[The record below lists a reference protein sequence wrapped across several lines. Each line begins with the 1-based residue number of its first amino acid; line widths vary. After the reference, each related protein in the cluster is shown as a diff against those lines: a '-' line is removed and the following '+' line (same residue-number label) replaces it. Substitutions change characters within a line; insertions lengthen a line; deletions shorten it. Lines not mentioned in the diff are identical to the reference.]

1 MTRGSSISPARRWK
15 ASSGGGGADDDWGTT
30 GGGTVLPQIPHARC
44 TQCGSHAALPAR
56 SPGDL
61 GGCGPHTPAAPHTP
75 ATPRHDKPC
84 SPRARRLVGRDISFV
99 AAHAR
104 VSVTG
109 GSGARGEG
117 IRSELSE
124 SRISSAGTHPLL
136 SPPRGG
142 YRGVRGWW
150 VQGED
155 DGVEEW
161 RADKGWAG
169 GRAGGEV
176 STGWECA
183 SGECE
188 TRSAASS
195 RPPTGSGGG
204 MSLLNVTMASR
215 PPTGHSLLHSD
226 RPTGAFQLH
235 HDFLFAVSSAR
246 IHDADA
252 RTRPHKIPLL
262 SPAPQHAPPRT
273 LHAQT

>member
-1 MTRGSSISPARRWK
+1 MVKNCQLSSLEFRKGGGAASFLHHEEALPAAMLQGSSIAWQ
-15 ASSGGGGADDDWGTT
+15 ASSGGGGVDGERGTT
-30 GGGTVLPQIPHARC
+30 GGGTVLPQIPHGRC
-44 TQCGSHAALPAR
+44 TQCGSHAALPA
-56 SPGDL
+56 SLPGDL

-75 ATPRHDKPC
+75 ATPRQDKPC
-84 SPRARRLVGRDISFV
+84 SPRARRLVGRD
-99 AAHAR
+99 AR

-109 GSGARGEG
+109 GSGARWEG
-117 IRSELSE
+117 IRSESRE

-169 GRAGGEV
+169 GRVGVEV

-188 TRSAASS
+188 MRSAASS

-226 RPTGAFQLH
+226 RTTGAFHL
-235 HDFLFAVSSAR
+235 SAFC
-246 IHDADA
+246 IM
-252 RTRPHKIPLL
+252 TIC
-262 SPAPQHAPPRT
+262 
-273 LHAQT
+273 